1 MENDVKRDE
10 SHDNEPL
17 PMKKYQFDVV
27 CKFNLEAESKPDAII
42 IAVEKLEGIEITTT
56 SLLIVKKRLKN
67 AVKVVLL
74 VQN

>member
-1 MENDVKRDE
+1 MENEVKRDE

-42 IAVEKLEGIEITTT
+42 IAIEKLEGIEITNVQK
-56 SLLIVKKRLKN
+56 LECQEVVKRDG
-67 AVKVVLL
+67 
-74 VQN
+74 